1 MNIFIRE
8 LRANLKSLII
18 WSVILTL
25 LIIIGVAK
33 FSAYAGNPD
42 MLAVLDSMPPA
53 VMDALGM
60 RAFNLT
66 TVTGFYG
73 IMFVYFGLMAAIAS
87 AMWGSDI
94 ISKEE
99 RDKTVEFSLVLP
111 VSRTRVITAKALA
124 ALINCIVFVLV
135 TWLFSLVAARS
146 FDPEPGFASFLALEM
161 QAMFAIELIFL
172 AVGLFLGCAMKQYK
186 RSASVAVAIILTAY
200 FISIV
205 TVMQEKLDFLKY
217 FTPFKYFD
225 AGELFRRG
233 RMDSTYLLISAVII
247 VACVAAAYWIY
258 NKRDLYI

>member
-8 LRANLKSLII
+8 LRANLKSLLI
-18 WSVILTL
+18 WSVIVIL
-25 LIIIGVAK
+25 LIFMAGAK
-33 FSAYAGNPD
+33 FSAFASDPETLK
-42 MLAVLDSMPPA
+42 MLDSMPPA
-53 VMDALGM
+53 LMDAFNM
-60 RAFNLT
+60 RGFNLT
-66 TVTGFYG
+66 TLSGFYG
-73 IMFVYFGLMAAIAS
+73 VMFIYFALMAAIAA
-87 AMWGSDI
+87 AMWGSDT

-111 VSRTRVITAKALA
+111 VSRSRVITAKALG

-135 TWLFSLVAARS
+135 IWLVSLATARS
-146 FDPEPGFASFLALEM
+146 FPTESGFASFLALEM
-161 QAMFAIELIFL
+161 RALFAIELIFL

-200 FISIV
+200 FVSIV

-225 AGELFRRG
+225 AGELFRSG
-233 RMDSTYLLISAVII
+233 KMDSTYLLISAVII
-247 VACVAAAYWIY
+247 IVCVAAAYWVY